1 MSDYPGSIAQI
12 SGDVQS
18 RKRKAGEVAEAA
30 LAAAGKF
37 QDQFRAF
44 IRITPEIAREQA
56 RRVDERIQKGE
67 SLPLAGVPFAVKDL
81 FDVTGVPTT
90 FGAKVFADRV
100 AKSDAFVVKRLV
112 DAGAVC
118 LGKLNLHEC
127 AFGFTGENRTFGDTR
142 NPWEPSRIAGGSSG
156 GAAVAV
162 ALGICPIALGS
173 DTGGSI
179 RMPAALCGLTGL
191 KPTYG
196 RVSRSGGLPLSW
208 TMDHV
213 GPITRSAAEAATV
226 LKLLA
231 GHDPADE
238 TASRRPVPDYPA
250 EIGARIRGLRIGV
263 MHRWFFEGLDPQV
276 AAAVGQ
282 GLEKLLGMGAVQ
294 VEVDLPLLD
303 EVLGAHRAIIFPEAS
318 AFHRPYLAERAQD
331 YADDI
336 RPLLLAGLFMPAV
349 DYLGALQARRIIR
362 REWAKV
368 FEKIDVLI
376 TPTTPVTATKF
387 GEQTA
392 DVPGGPKPL
401 VRAYLDL
408 TLPFNLTGY
417 PAITIPCGL
426 SKSGLPIGMQLVGRP
441 FTESVLLRTAHQY
454 QQETGWHLRK
464 PPPVAG

>member
-1 MSDYPGSIAQI
+1 MSDPVISIAQI
-12 SGDVQS
+12 AADVQS
-18 RKRKAGEVAEAA
+18 RKRTASDVADAA

-37 QDQFRAF
+37 QEQFHAF
-44 IRITPEIAREQA
+44 IKITPDVAREQA
-56 RRVDERIQKGE
+56 RRVDERVQKGE
-67 SLPLAGVPFAVKDL
+67 TLPLAGVPFAVKDL
-81 FDVTGVPTT
+81 FDLAGVATT

-100 AKSDAFVVKRLV
+100 AKSDASAVRRLV

-142 NPWEPSRIAGGSSG
+142 NPWDPSRIPGGSSSG
-156 GAAVAV
+156 SAVAV

-196 RVSRSGGLPLSW
+196 RVSRAGGLPLSW

-213 GPITRSAAEAATV
+213 GPITRSAAEAALV
-226 LKLLA
+226 LRLLA
-231 GHDPADE
+231 GPDTADE
-238 TASRRPVPDYPA
+238 TASRRAVPDYPA
-250 EIGARIRGLRIGV
+250 ELSARIHGLRIGV
-263 MHRWFFEGLDPQV
+263 MHRWFFEALDGEV

-282 GLEKLLGMGAVQ
+282 GLEKLLGLGARQ
-294 VEVDLPLLD
+294 VEVELPLL
-303 EVLGAHRAIIFPEAS
+303 EEALGAHRAIIFPEAS
-318 AFHRPYLAERAQD
+318 AFHRPYLAERAHD
-331 YADDI
+331 YAADI
-336 RPLLLAGLFMPAV
+336 RPLLLAGLFLPAV
-349 DYLGALQARRIIR
+349 DYLAALQVRRIIR
-362 REWAKV
+362 REWARI
-368 FEKIDVLI
+368 FEKIDILI

-417 PAITIPCGL
+417 PAITIPCGF
-426 SKSGLPIGMQLVGRP
+426 SKSGLPIGLQLVGKP
-441 FTESVLLRTAHQY
+441 FTESVLLRAAHQY
-454 QQETGWHLRK
+454 QQETDWHLRK
-464 PPPVAG
+464 PPAAG